1 MRRWNLE
8 EENYLKDNYGK
19 IPVENLEIFL
29 KRTKRSIITKA
40 NRLGLKGRTK
50 NDFGKINHLKWLK
63 NSKYIILGNYVS
75 SSLPVIHKHITCG
88 YEWPVSPNNI
98 KKLKGCPNC
107 SKKPYSKMALD
118 WIESLNNP
126 NIIHAENGGEYIL
139 CGYLVDGFDPT
150 TNTVYEFHGNVWHG
164 NPRIYDPDDRP
175 HPYNNLSAETLFT
188 KTEEKTNKLV
198 SFGYNVIEMWEDIWT
213 SKETK

>member
-1 MRRWNLE
+1 
-8 EENYLKDNYGK
+8 
-19 IPVENLEIFL
+19 
-29 KRTKRSIITKA
+29 
-40 NRLGLKGRTK
+40 
-50 NDFGKINHLKWLK
+50 
-63 NSKYIILGNYVS
+63 
-75 SSLPVIHKHITCG
+75 
-88 YEWPVSPNNI
+88 
-98 KKLKGCPNC
+98 
-107 SKKPYSKMALD
+107 MALD